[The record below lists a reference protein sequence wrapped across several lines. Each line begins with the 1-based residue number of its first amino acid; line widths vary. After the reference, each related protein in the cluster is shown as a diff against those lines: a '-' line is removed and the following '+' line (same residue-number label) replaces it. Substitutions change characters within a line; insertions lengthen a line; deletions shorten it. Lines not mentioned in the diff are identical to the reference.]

1 MSDAC
6 GANRSSVSKIVIVG
20 ASLAGLR
27 TAEALRRH
35 GSDADILVIGDEA
48 HLPYDRPP
56 LSKGVLLGSI
66 ETEGLQLTTA
76 EQLTEANIE
85 VRLGVAAASLDPSG
99 HTVTLADGNVITYD
113 QVIIATGSRARTLP
127 GSDLDGVFVLRTLD
141 DALAL
146 KAALVEGARVVVLGG
161 GVIGAEVASSA
172 RQLGLEVTIVDL
184 APVLM
189 QRVIGDAVG
198 ERMAQL
204 HRENG
209 VSLRLG
215 VSSASIVGDGKV
227 EGVVVEAGGPPT
239 NEGVAGGGETLPAD
253 AVVLGIGAVPNV
265 EWLEGSGLTI
275 EDGVVCDEHLQAAPD
290 VYAVGDVARW
300 HHVGYQQ
307 TLRAEHWTTAIEHAD
322 AVARTLTGT
331 PTTVGTVPYVWTDQY
346 GKKLQIAGR
355 LNPGDELIFVLD
367 QEEPRKFVALSG
379 SNGTQHAVIA
389 FAAPPA
395 FIKQKQAMASGQ
407 APWPPVQG

>member
-1 MSDAC
+1 
-6 GANRSSVSKIVIVG
+6 
-20 ASLAGLR
+20 
-27 TAEALRRH
+27 
-35 GSDADILVIGDEA
+35 
-48 HLPYDRPP
+48 
-56 LSKGVLLGSI
+56 
-66 ETEGLQLTTA
+66 
-76 EQLTEANIE
+76 
-85 VRLGVAAASLDPSG
+85 
-99 HTVTLADGNVITYD
+99 
-113 QVIIATGSRARTLP
+113 
-127 GSDLDGVFVLRTLD
+127 
-141 DALAL
+141 
-146 KAALVEGARVVVLGG
+146 VVVLGG

-189 QRVIGDAVG
+189 QRVIGDEVG

-209 VSLRLG
+209 VTLRLG

-227 EGVVVEAGGPPT
+227 QGVVVE
-239 NEGVAGGGETLPAD
+239 GETLPAD
-253 AVVLGIGAVPNV
+253 VVVLGIGAVPNV
-265 EWLEGSGLTI
+265 EWLAGSGLTI
-275 EDGVVCDEHLQAAPD
+275 EDGVVCDEHLCAAPD

-300 HHVGYQQ
+300 HHVGYRQ

-331 PTTVGTVPYVWTDQY
+331 PTTVGSIPYVWTDQY

-367 QEEPRKFVALSG
+367 QDEPRKFVAVSG
-379 SNGTQHAVIA
+379 SDGVQHAAIA
-389 FAAPPA
+389 FAAPPL

-407 APWPPVQG
+407 APWPPAPAPAQA

>member
-1 MSDAC
+1 MP
-6 GANRSSVSKIVIVG
+6 RIVVVG

-27 TAEALRRH
+27 AAEALRRH
-35 GSDADILVIGDEA
+35 GSTAEIVVIGDEP

-56 LSKGVLLGSI
+56 LSKGVLLGRM
-66 ETEGLQLTTA
+66 EPQGVHLTTEEKLA
-76 EQLTEANIE
+76 EDDIQ
-85 VRLGVAAASLDPSG
+85 VRLGVPAAGLDPAA
-99 HTVTLADGNVITYD
+99 HTVTLADGEVITYD
-113 QVIIATGSRARTLP
+113 QVIIATGSRARTLA

-146 KAALVEGARVVVLGG
+146 RNALADGPRVVVLGG

-172 RQLGLEVTIVDL
+172 RQLGLDVTIVDL

-189 QRVIGDAVG
+189 QRVIGDVIG

-209 VSLRLG
+209 VVLRLG
-215 VSSASIVGDGKV
+215 VASASIVGDGRV
-227 EGVVVEAGGPPT
+227 EGVLVE
-239 NEGVAGGGETLPAD
+239 GETIPAD
-253 AVVLGIGAVPNV
+253 VVVLGIGAVPNV
-265 EWLEGSGLTI
+265 EWLADSGLTV
-275 EDGVVCDEHLQAAPD
+275 EDGIVCDEHLCAAPD

-300 HHVGYQQ
+300 HHSGYG
-307 TLRAEHWTTAIEHAD
+307 TKLRAEHWTTAVEHAD

-331 PTTVGTVPYVWTDQY
+331 PATVGSVPYVWTDQY

-355 LNPGDELIFVLD
+355 LNAGDELVFVLD
-367 QEEPRKFVALSG
+367 QDEPRRFVAVSG
-379 SNGTQHAVIA
+379 SNGTQHAAIA

-395 FIKQKQAMASGQ
+395 FIKQSQAMASGQ
-407 APWPPVQG
+407 AVWPPPASD